1 MPLELTWHIA
11 FILALDGF
19 CLGVGWIL
27 AGVVYNAVCSAVLW
41 VLGQR
46 RPPANS

>member
-19 CLGVGWIL
+19 CLGIGWIL
-27 AGVVYNAVCSAVLW
+27 AGAVYSAILW
-41 VLGQR
+41 IAGQR
-46 RPPANS
+46 RAQNNA

>member
-19 CLGVGWIL
+19 CLGVGWIV
-27 AGVVYNAVCSAVLW
+27 ASAVYSAVLW

-46 RPPANS
+46 RAPNA